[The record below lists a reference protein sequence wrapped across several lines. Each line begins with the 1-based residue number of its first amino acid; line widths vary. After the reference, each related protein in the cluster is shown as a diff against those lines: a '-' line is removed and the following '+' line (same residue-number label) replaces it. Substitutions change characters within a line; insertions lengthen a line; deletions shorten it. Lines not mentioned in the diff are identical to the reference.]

1 LHSKAGNEAPLQPL
15 PNDVQEKVWGF
26 VRKQIQRHEDATG
39 AKVAKFEIHI
49 TPGGQIEVEVLS
61 TQNERSAAIDE
72 GLEEAGIKDE
82 EVNRITQREQLESA
96 RNRRE

>member
-1 LHSKAGNEAPLQPL
+1 MQPL
-15 PNDVQEKVWGF
+15 PNDVQEKVWVF
-26 VRKQIQRHEDATG
+26 VRKQIQRHEEAAG

-61 TQNERSAAIDE
+61 TQTERSAAIDQ

-96 RNRRE
+96 VRNRRE